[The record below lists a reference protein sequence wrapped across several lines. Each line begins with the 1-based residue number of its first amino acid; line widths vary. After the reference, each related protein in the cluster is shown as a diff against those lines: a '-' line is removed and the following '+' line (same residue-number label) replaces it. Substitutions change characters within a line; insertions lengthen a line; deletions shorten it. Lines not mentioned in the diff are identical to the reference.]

1 MKSAWIITKSPGVRR
16 PVDTS
21 QAAIKR
27 FIVSP
32 VLKMKVYPTLSLA
45 REDYT
50 RIADSLSMFRSF
62 SYRESSS
69 FSLLKDLTVS

>member
-27 FIVSP
+27 FTVSP
-32 VLKMKVYPTLSLA
+32 VLKMKVYPTFSFA
-45 REDYT
+45 SDNYT
-50 RIADSLSMFRSF
+50 IIADSLSLFRSF
-62 SYRESSS
+62 S
-69 FSLLKDLTVS
+69 